1 MKSLKKI
8 VTKYFFAF
16 LIFLIAVL
24 FNQYSGNRGVF
35 PIDSFSHFDTGY
47 RIILGDRPFEDYWI
61 VSGFFVD
68 YLQSLIFILLGVNW
82 QTFLLHASILNGVVT
97 LVIYYLFLSIGLNR
111 ALSFFYSVCF
121 SILAYPSSGTPF
133 VDHHSAFLSLL
144 AIFVFIR
151 AINENKNYYWI
162 LIPIIFAAAFLSKQ
176 VPASYMFITTILILV
191 YHMKVSEKK
200 NNYKILFYLS
210 FSSLAVIFLTYS
222 LFFLNSISLQNF
234 FDQYINFPKSLGKQR
249 LVEVDLNYKNLILDF
264 KFIYIIILMYMFLI
278 SKNLF
283 LKKKYYKHINFKIF
297 LINILLS
304 FSLIY
309 HLLMTKNQNFIF
321 FLIPL
326 LAGFAQIEI
335 DSQKKNIKK
344 YFTLISIFLCLTL
357 TYKYHYRFNVDRKF
371 HELSSINF
379 SESIDAVN
387 LDKKFKGLRW
397 ITPKTVSKEQN
408 YENIKYLTN
417 VKNIIVKD
425 KSKKIILTNYS
436 IFSVLTG
443 ETSNNFS
450 RWFPY
455 NESAVP
461 GKNNK
466 YSEKYISLVYS
477 LILRKKI
484 DKIYILNDIKEN
496 SLTDYIDQSC
506 LNKRSVKSEIIIYNI
521 NRNVCSEI
529 YLSGKLK

>member
-1 MKSLKKI
+1 M
-8 VTKYFFAF
+8 
-16 LIFLIAVL
+16 
-24 FNQYSGNRGVF
+24 
-35 PIDSFSHFDTGY
+35 
-47 RIILGDRPFEDYWI
+47 
-61 VSGFFVD
+61 
-68 YLQSLIFILLGVNW
+68 
-82 QTFLLHASILNGVVT
+82 
-97 LVIYYLFLSIGLNR
+97 
-111 ALSFFYSVCF
+111 
-121 SILAYPSSGTPF
+121 
-133 VDHHSAFLSLL
+133 
-144 AIFVFIR
+144 
-151 AINENKNYYWI
+151 
-162 LIPIIFAAAFLSKQ
+162 
-176 VPASYMFITTILILV
+176 
-191 YHMKVSEKK
+191 
-200 NNYKILFYLS
+200 
-210 FSSLAVIFLTYS
+210 
-222 LFFLNSISLQNF
+222 
-234 FDQYINFPKSLGKQR
+234 
-249 LVEVDLNYKNLILDF
+249 
-264 KFIYIIILMYMFLI
+264 
-278 SKNLF
+278 
-283 LKKKYYKHINFKIF
+283 
-297 LINILLS
+297 
-304 FSLIY
+304 
-309 HLLMTKNQNFIF
+309 
-321 FLIPL
+321 
-326 LAGFAQIEI
+326 
-335 DSQKKNIKK
+335 
-344 YFTLISIFLCLTL
+344 

-397 ITPKTVSKEQN
+397 ITPTTVSKEQN
-408 YENIKYLTN
+408 NENIKYLTN